1 MLGDGSIGWWCGWQA
16 AEAPL
21 YSQKAIS
28 HSQIHFHIAGG
39 TESSYSR
46 GVPCSSIR
54 YILK

>member
-28 HSQIHFHIAGG
+28 HLQIHFHIAGA
-39 TESSYSR
+39 
-46 GVPCSSIR
+46 GVHTAEGSPVVLR
-54 YILK
+54 YILR